1 MKDWQGEWK
10 DYFAREIAAWGRR
23 SRALAAEGRGDEARF
38 AQIRGNVFGIFQA
51 VLAAAEKACGGDE
64 AAARAFVLERAEQ
77 IPKRWRAAWEAASA
91 RGDGEAMH
99 IERLKLDTAGEIRG
113 HMLKCWEERV

>member
-1 MKDWQGEWK
+1 MKGWQGEWN

-51 VLAAAEKACGGDE
+51 VLAAAEQACGGAE
-64 AAARAFVLERAEQ
+64 AGARAVGLEGAGPVPE
-77 IPKRWRAAWEAASA
+77 RWMAAWEAASA

-113 HMLKCWEERV
+113 RMLKCWEERV

>member
-1 MKDWQGEWK
+1 MKGWQGEWK

-51 VLAAAEKACGGDE
+51 VLAAAEKGG
-64 AAARAFVLERAEQ
+64 
-77 IPKRWRAAWEAASA
+77 
-91 RGDGEAMH
+91 G
-99 IERLKLDTAGEIRG
+99 AGLCPGAGGTDPGAVEGGLGGGQRPGRRRG
-113 HMLKCWEERV
+113 HAH

>member
-1 MKDWQGEWK
+1 MKDWQGEWN
-10 DYFAREIAAWGRR
+10 DYFDREIAAWGRR

-64 AAARAFVLERAEQ
+64 AAARAFVLEPGAVEGGLGGGQRPGQ
-77 IPKRWRAAWEAASA
+77 R
-91 RGDGEAMH
+91 
-99 IERLKLDTAGEIRG
+99 RG
-113 HMLKCWEERV
+113 HAH

>member
-1 MKDWQGEWK
+1 MKGWQGEWN

-23 SRALAAEGRGDEARF
+23 S
-38 AQIRGNVFGIFQA
+38 RGNVFGIFQA

-77 IPKRWRAAWEAASA
+77 IPERWRAAWEAASA

-113 HMLKCWEERV
+113 RMLKCWEERV